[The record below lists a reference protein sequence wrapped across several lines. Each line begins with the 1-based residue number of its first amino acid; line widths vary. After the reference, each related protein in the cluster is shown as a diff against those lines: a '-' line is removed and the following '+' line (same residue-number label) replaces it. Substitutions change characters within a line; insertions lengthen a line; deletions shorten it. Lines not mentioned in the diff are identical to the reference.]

1 MLKTQRRRISATIA
15 DVLGV
20 RSFLFLWLSQIFS
33 QIAFNM
39 LNFVLV
45 LRVYQLT
52 SSNIAAA
59 GLVLT
64 FMVPQLIL
72 SLFAGVL
79 VDRFEKKL
87 AMLLTNAARAL
98 SLLPLILFGSN
109 LFVLYTSALLV
120 ATVTQFF
127 LPAEVP
133 MIPRLVGRAL
143 LLPANALFTG
153 TLYGSIIVGYIFAGL
168 SLKFIGPTITFLI
181 IAICFAI
188 ASFCNS
194 LLPGDIGG
202 AYLRSQV
209 LRFSLIRYGRIL
221 SIVVND
227 IGEALFTI
235 FRSKHLF
242 LAIMF
247 LTISQTV
254 IVILGALLPG
264 YTATILSLDVEDSSF
279 ILLTPAAFG
288 MVVGSILVS
297 QIGHR
302 MRRSR
307 LILPGILLSGVALL
321 LLPIFSRVKNADI
334 NLLYPVALTCFFLG
348 LFNAMV
354 IIPSNIIVQEKTVE
368 SIRGRVYGMF
378 NALSALF
385 SLFPVAIA
393 GYFSDV
399 FGVGRVMTAIGITII
414 VFGFTRLIRGKED
427 I

>member
-1 MLKTQRRRISATIA
+1 MLKSQRKRITATIA
-15 DVLGV
+15 DVLRV

-45 LRVYQLT
+45 LRAYQLT
-52 SSNIAAA
+52 SSNTASAV
-59 GLVLT
+59 LVLT

-79 VDRFEKKL
+79 VDRFEKKFV
-87 AMLLTNAARAL
+87 MLITNAVRAL
-98 SLLPLILFGSN
+98 CLLPLIFFESN
-109 LFVLYTSALLV
+109 LLVLYISALLI

-168 SLKFIGPTITFLI
+168 SLKFIGVTMTLLFV
-181 IAICFAI
+181 AVCFAI

-194 LLPGDIGG
+194 LLPGS
-202 AYLRSQV
+202 ASVSYLRNQV
-209 LRFSLIRYGRIL
+209 LRFSSIHYGRIFN
-221 SIVVND
+221 IVFND
-227 IGEALFTI
+227 IGEVLFTI
-235 FRSKHLF
+235 LRSKHVF
-242 LAIMF
+242 LAILF

-288 MVVGSILVS
+288 MVIGSILVS

-302 MRRSR
+302 IRRSR
-307 LILPGILLSGVALL
+307 LVLPGILLSGVVLL

-334 NLLYPVALTCFFLG
+334 NLLYPVILCCFSLG
-348 LFNAMV
+348 VFNAMV

-385 SLFPVAIA
+385 SIVPVTIA

-399 FGVGRVMTAIGITII
+399 FGVGRVLSFVGIAIITIGLARI
-414 VFGFTRLIRGKED
+414 IRGKED